1 MSIQD
6 MQSFVQ
12 KAIDDK
18 NLGAALQETIHGAQ
32 SAGVPGALVAL
43 GAKNGFT
50 FTEQEA
56 VQARDLLKPAASND
70 GELTDAQLE
79 MIAGG
84 GWGRDANNWLR
95 GAWNDVVA
103 WDVKQ
108 QNNVKDFFSG
118 W

>member
-6 MQSFVQ
+6 IKSFVD
-12 KAIDDK
+12 KAFGDE
-18 NLGAALQETIHGAQ
+18 NLGSALQETISSTQ
-32 SAGVPGALVAL
+32 SADVPGAIVAL

-56 VQARDLLKPAASND
+56 VQARDLLQPSASND

-84 GWGRDANNWLR
+84 GWGRDANNWL
-95 GAWNDVVA
+95 
-103 WDVKQ
+103 KQ
-108 QNNVKDFFSG
+108 ALKPVRDQEFKDFFSG